1 VRKAVMADPYLNYS
15 QPDFVFGEVHRM
27 SLILV
32 DDVTKSYG
40 RVAAVDRLS
49 LRVEEGSI
57 TGLIGP
63 NGAGK
68 TTTIKI
74 ILGLLKPDRGS
85 VKVFNL
91 EPWDN
96 PDVKSK
102 IGIIHERA
110 YFPSH
115 HRMLDY
121 LQRVCRIFGKPE
133 SRARDV
139 LALTRLEDAHDRTI
153 KTLSAGMLQRFAIA
167 HACINQPGLIIAD
180 EPTSNLDPE
189 ARSDLLDLILKL
201 HHDDNVTFLI
211 SSSIVP
217 ELDRVCD
224 SVAIMNQGKVWA
236 SGGLTELSE
245 RLGALPTRIS
255 TDNPER
261 LGELIRELEYVNR
274 VEADSKG
281 VSVGVLAGDEERL
294 YEDVPRLAKE
304 AKAKILAIETGT
316 ASLEELFR
324 VAVRYG
330 QGRGRRWEKA
340 DLS

>member
-1 VRKAVMADPYLNYS
+1 
-15 QPDFVFGEVHRM
+15 M
-27 SLILV
+27 SLILL
-32 DDVTKSYG
+32 DDIAKSYG
-40 RVAAVDRLS
+40 KVAAVDGLS

-57 TGLIGP
+57 MGFIGP
-63 NGAGK
+63 DGAGK

-74 ILGLLKPDRGS
+74 IAGLLKPDRGS
-85 VKVFNL
+85 VRVFDE

-96 PDVKSK
+96 LDVKSK
-102 IGIIHERA
+102 IGTIHERA
-110 YFPSH
+110 YFPSRH
-115 HRMLDY
+115 KVLDY

-133 SRARDV
+133 SRAREV
-139 LALTRLEDAHDRTI
+139 LALTRLEDAYDRSI
-153 KTLSAGMLQRFAIA
+153 KTLPAGMLKRFAIA
-167 HACINQPGLIIAD
+167 HACINEPGLIIAD

-189 ARSDLLDLILKL
+189 ARSNLLDLILKL
-201 HHDDNVTFLI
+201 HHDEHVSFLI
-211 SSSIVP
+211 SSDIVP

-224 SVAIMNQGKVWA
+224 SVAIINQGKVRA

-274 VEADSKG
+274 VEADSEG
-281 VSVGVLAGDEERL
+281 VSVGVPAGDDERL

-324 VAVRYG
+324 AAVKRG
-330 QGRGRRWEKA
+330 QGGGPRWEKA
-340 DLS
+340 DHS

>member
-1 VRKAVMADPYLNYS
+1 
-15 QPDFVFGEVHRM
+15 M
-27 SLILV
+27 SLILL
-32 DDVTKSYG
+32 DDIAKSYG
-40 RVAAVDRLS
+40 KVAAVDGLS

-57 TGLIGP
+57 MGFIGP
-63 NGAGK
+63 DGAGK

-74 ILGLLKPDRGS
+74 IAGLLKPDRGS
-85 VKVFNL
+85 VRVFGE

-102 IGIIHERA
+102 IGTIHERA
-110 YFPSH
+110 YFPSRH
-115 HRMLDY
+115 KVLDY

-133 SRARDV
+133 SRAREV
-139 LALTRLEDAHDRTI
+139 LALTRLEDAYDRTI
-153 KTLSAGMLQRFAIA
+153 KTLPAGMLKRFAIA
-167 HACINQPGLIIAD
+167 HACINEPGLIIAD

-189 ARSDLLDLILKL
+189 ARSNLLDLILKL
-201 HHDDNVTFLI
+201 HHDEHVSFLI
-211 SSSIVP
+211 SSDIVP

-224 SVAIMNQGKVWA
+224 SVAIINQGKVRA

-274 VEADSKG
+274 VEADSRG
-281 VSVGVLAGDEERL
+281 VSVGVVAGDDERL
-294 YEDVPRLAKE
+294 FEDVPRLAKE
-304 AKAKILAIETGT
+304 AKVKILGIKTGT
-316 ASLEELFR
+316 GGLEELFR
-324 VAVRYG
+324 AAVKYG
-330 QGRGRRWEKA
+330 QAGGRRWEKA

>member
-1 VRKAVMADPYLNYS
+1 
-15 QPDFVFGEVHRM
+15 M

-32 DDVTKSYG
+32 DEIVKSYG
-40 RVAAVDRLS
+40 KVAAVDRLS

-57 TGLIGP
+57 MGLIGP
-63 NGAGK
+63 GGAGK

-74 ILGLLKPDRGS
+74 ISGLLKPDRGS
-85 VKVFNL
+85 VRVFDE
-91 EPWDN
+91 EPWNN
-96 PDVKSK
+96 PALKSR
-102 IGIIHERA
+102 IGTIHERA

-115 HRMLDY
+115 HKVLDY

-133 SRARDV
+133 SRAREV
-139 LALTRLEDAHDRTI
+139 LALTRLEDAYDRTI
-153 KTLSAGMLQRFAIA
+153 KTLPAGMLKKLAIA
-167 HACINQPGLIIAD
+167 HACVNQPGLIIAD

-201 HHDDNVTFLI
+201 HHDEDVTFLI
-211 SSSIVP
+211 SSDIVP

-224 SVAIMNQGKVWA
+224 SVAIINQGKVWA

-274 VEADSKG
+274 VEADSGG
-281 VSVGVLAGDEERL
+281 VSVGVLAGDDERL

-324 VAVRYG
+324 VAVKYG
-330 QGRGRRWEKA
+330 QGGGRRWEKA

>member
-1 VRKAVMADPYLNYS
+1 MN
-15 QPDFVFGEVHRM
+15 
-27 SLILV
+27 LIQV
-32 DDVTKSYG
+32 DDLAKSYG
-40 RVAAVDRLS
+40 RVVAVDGLS

-57 TGLIGP
+57 MGLIGP
-63 NGAGK
+63 NGVGK

-74 ILGLLKPDRGS
+74 IVGLLKPDRGF
-85 VKVFNL
+85 VRVFDE

-96 PDVKSK
+96 PALKSK

-115 HRMLDY
+115 HKVLEY

-133 SRARDV
+133 SRAHEV
-139 LALTRLEDAHDRTI
+139 LALTRLEDAYDRTI
-153 KTLSAGMLQRFAIA
+153 KTLSAGMLQKFAIA
-167 HACINQPGLIIAD
+167 HACINEPGLIIAD

-201 HHDDNVTFLI
+201 RHDEHVTFLL
-211 SSSIVP
+211 SSDIVP

-224 SVAIMNQGKVWA
+224 SVAIINQGKVWA

-281 VSVGVLAGDEERL
+281 VSVGVLAGDDERL

-324 VAVRYG
+324 VAVKYG
-330 QGRGRRWEKA
+330 QGGGRRWEKA